1 MGILKIFMFYNCDSN
16 INMEWRHPRMERFWF
31 HSVIFVCQANNGSV
45 VLVGSCQ
52 LDINLSRKRESLL
65 QKFSH

>member
-1 MGILKIFMFYNCDSN
+1 MEFKKYLCFIVVIVILIWHGD
-16 INMEWRHPRMERFWF
+16 IQEWRDFGFIVLYLCVKLTMGQL
-31 HSVIFVCQANNGSV
+31 CLL
-45 VLVGSCQ
+45 VLVQ